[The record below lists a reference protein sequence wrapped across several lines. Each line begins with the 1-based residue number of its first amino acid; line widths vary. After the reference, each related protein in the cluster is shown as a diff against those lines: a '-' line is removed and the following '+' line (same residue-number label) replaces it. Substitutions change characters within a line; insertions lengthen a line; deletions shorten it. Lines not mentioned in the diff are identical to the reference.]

1 MSLKDKIEKIRSV
14 QSDMEYLKEEFKS
27 MSLYANRDGEVKFEV
42 FMEWLSEWEYNVT
55 HMIQVS
61 KTIKEI

>member
-42 FMEWLSEWEYNVT
+42 FMEWLSEWEHNVT

>member
-27 MSLYANRDGEVKFEV
+27 MSLYASRDGEVKFEV
-42 FMEWLSEWEYNVT
+42 FMEWLSEWEHNVT